1 MTSSAMKSSPTCLVL
16 KRNRKWNSHKNKNT
30 TQQKKHQKQMTWK
43 RDREKENQTWICARS
58 SCIRFQL
65 SAYCRLPF
73 EKVTFVTIVIF
84 VAFVTFVTFVT
95 FVNFVSF
102 VTFVIFVT
110 FVTSS
115 LNVSVWKK
123 PQYQWSGTIVSG
135 SERPEA
141 RNMRTYKSVDF
152 FVQQLI
158 TTNPFLTNSNLI
170 NCIIKTLSSI

>member
-1 MTSSAMKSSPTCLVL
+1 MKSSLTCLVL

-30 TQQKKHQKQMTWK
+30 TQQKKHQNQKTWK

-73 EKVTFVTIVIF
+73 EKVTFVTIFI
-84 VAFVTFVTFVT
+84 FVTFFTFVT
-95 FVNFVSF
+95 
-102 VTFVIFVT
+102 FVT

-123 PQYQWSGTIVSG
+123 PQYQSPDTMVSG
-135 SERPEA
+135 SDRSEA
-141 RNMRTYKSVDF
+141 RNMRTCKSVIRWISLYNNSS
-152 FVQQLI
+152 QQLPSFQLKSFQLY
-158 TTNPFLTNSNLI
+158 N
-170 NCIIKTLSSI
+170 KTFI